1 VKFSP
6 VEEGLSG
13 LALAPDIIVK
23 VQVMPIPM
31 PWINLYNATTY
42 EHSYDSCNGS
52 ESWKSSLYLLNEK
65 RVMAQS
71 WERKKTSSLYKEM
84 GRKSHDVNQW
94 TFFMIN
100 VHT

>member
-71 WERKKTSSLYKEM
+71 WEKKKLHHSTKRWEGNPMTSISGPFL
-84 GRKSHDVNQW
+84 
-94 TFFMIN
+94 
-100 VHT
+100 